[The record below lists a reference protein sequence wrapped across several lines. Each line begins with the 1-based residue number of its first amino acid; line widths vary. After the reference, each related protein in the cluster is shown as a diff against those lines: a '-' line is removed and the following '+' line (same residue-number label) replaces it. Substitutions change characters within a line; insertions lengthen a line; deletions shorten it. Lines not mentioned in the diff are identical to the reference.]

1 MIFIDTG
8 AFIARYLSNDQYHQQ
23 SVEFWT
29 KINKRKETCFTS
41 NFVLNETFT
50 LLGRRAGYEFAV
62 QRANNIYAS
71 KALTILRPDQT
82 DELKALNFFGKY
94 ADHSIS
100 FTDCISFVLMKKEK
114 IQKAFTFDSH
124 FEWAGFKTYP

>member
-71 KALTILRPDQT
+71 KALTILRPDRT
-82 DELKALNFFGKY
+82 DELKALNFFSKY
-94 ADHSIS
+94 ADLKHIPNFSSGPS
-100 FTDCISFVLMKKEK
+100 FQYQLSQSRSQC
-114 IQKAFTFDSH
+114 
-124 FEWAGFKTYP
+124 